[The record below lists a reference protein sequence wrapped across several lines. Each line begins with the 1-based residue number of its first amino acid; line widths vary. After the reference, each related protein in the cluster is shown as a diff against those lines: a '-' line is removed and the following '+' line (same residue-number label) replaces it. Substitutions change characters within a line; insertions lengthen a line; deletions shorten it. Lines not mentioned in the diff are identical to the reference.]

1 MGASVRFLHSADLH
15 IGAPVRGVSEIT
27 PVWEKRLDQ
36 AFVEAFDR
44 LVDTAL
50 RREVDF
56 VILAG
61 DCFDTAGASFE
72 DRERFKEAL
81 ARLHEKD
88 IPVYGCAG
96 NHDPLSIWRKQ
107 FAYPPEGLVM
117 FPEEA
122 PGFAIYEKEGRP
134 LCALGGRSYGHKV
147 FPQNH
152 SVAEGLTRETLL
164 AQVEGA
170 ELPPFCVGIIHSG
183 LDIDLAKAPVTPA
196 ELKEAGLDYWALG
209 HLHKAFVD
217 DEAAPT
223 IGFPGCIQGRDLAE
237 TGPKGAHLVTLEVGC
252 DPKVEFIPLASVVFE
267 QPTVDIS
274 LCESLSEVID
284 VALRAEFT
292 SNGPDHCEYMITRI
306 TLTGK
311 TKLHDLLTKPGVL
324 EEMRRELNDRYG
336 DFFCDALWDRT
347 MNPREA
353 SSELETGF
361 MTSVHATAARMG
373 AVPNGLTDYLQD
385 ELLQKDVALGHLS
398 EARTRVLS
406 ERALDYIQDL
416 MQEERS

>member
-1 MGASVRFLHSADLH
+1 MGSSVRFLHSADLH
-15 IGAPVRGVSEIT
+15 IGDPVRGVSEIT

-134 LCALGGRSYGHKV
+134 QGLSSEPFRSRRAYSRNLARPGR
-147 FPQNH
+147 
-152 SVAEGLTRETLL
+152 
-164 AQVEGA
+164 
-170 ELPPFCVGIIHSG
+170 
-183 LDIDLAKAPVTPA
+183 
-196 ELKEAGLDYWALG
+196 
-209 HLHKAFVD
+209 
-217 DEAAPT
+217 
-223 IGFPGCIQGRDLAE
+223 
-237 TGPKGAHLVTLEVGC
+237 
-252 DPKVEFIPLASVVFE
+252 
-267 QPTVDIS
+267 
-274 LCESLSEVID
+274 
-284 VALRAEFT
+284 
-292 SNGPDHCEYMITRI
+292 
-306 TLTGK
+306 
-311 TKLHDLLTKPGVL
+311 
-324 EEMRRELNDRYG
+324 RRR
-336 DFFCDALWDRT
+336 
-347 MNPREA
+347 A
-353 SSELETGF
+353 SS
-361 MTSVHATAARMG
+361 
-373 AVPNGLTDYLQD
+373 
-385 ELLQKDVALGHLS
+385 
-398 EARTRVLS
+398 VLCRHHS
-406 ERALDYIQDL
+406 
-416 MQEERS
+416 